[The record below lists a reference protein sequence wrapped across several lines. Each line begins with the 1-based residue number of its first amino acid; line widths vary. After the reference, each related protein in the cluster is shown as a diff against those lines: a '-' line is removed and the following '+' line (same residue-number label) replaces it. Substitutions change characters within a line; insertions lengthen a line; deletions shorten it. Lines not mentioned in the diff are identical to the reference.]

1 MRLSI
6 ELLGSTQVTV
16 GGHARRLGAN
26 RVRTLL
32 AVLAFAPGEVVS
44 VDLLM
49 EELSTDQDSK
59 NPKNALQAN
68 MRRLRTSLE
77 EVTGVPGNL
86 LVRTSAN
93 GYLLDLAPDAVDALR
108 FDDLAARG
116 SALLHDAPHEAALL
130 LDEALRLWRGQALA
144 DVAGGLRCI
153 AYANGLAGRRL
164 GALEDLYEA
173 RLSIGREAA
182 AVVSALEQLAA
193 EHPERERMSE
203 LLMLA
208 LYRVGRQGDAL
219 AVFQRVRAWL
229 NTELGLEPRK
239 KMRRIQEAILLQDP
253 AIDAGMAFADR

>member
-1 MRLSI
+1 M
-6 ELLGSTQVTV
+6 TV
-16 GGHARRLGAN
+16 GSHARNLGAN

-32 AVLAFAPGEVVS
+32 AVLAFTPGEVVS

-68 MRRLRTSLE
+68 MRRLRISLE
-77 EVTGVPGNL
+77 SMTGVPGNL

-93 GYLLDLAPDAVDALR
+93 GYLLDLPPDAVDAHR
-108 FDDLAARG
+108 FDGLATRG
-116 SALLHDAPHEAALL
+116 SALFHVSPHEAARI

-144 DVAGGLRCI
+144 DVAGGLRCT
-153 AYANGLAGRRL
+153 AYANRLAGRRL

-182 AVVSALEQLAA
+182 VVSALEQLAC
-193 EHPERERMSE
+193 EHPERERMAE

-208 LYRVGRQGDAL
+208 LYRMGRQGDAL

-239 KMRRIQEAILLQDP
+239 KMRRIQEAILMQDP
-253 AIDAGMAFADR
+253 AIDAGLAFGGR

>member
-1 MRLSI
+1 MGNHTRS
-6 ELLGSTQVTV
+6 
-16 GGHARRLGAN
+16 LGAN

-32 AVLAFAPGEVVS
+32 AVLAFTPGEVVS

-49 EELSTDQDSK
+49 EELATDQDSK

-77 EVTGVPGNL
+77 DMTGVPGNL

-93 GYLLDLAPDAVDALR
+93 SYLLDLPRDAVDAHR
-108 FDDLAARG
+108 FDDLATRG
-116 SALLHDAPHEAALL
+116 SALLHDSPHEAAQL

-144 DVAGGLRCI
+144 DVAGGLTCI
-153 AYANGLAGRRL
+153 AHANRLAGRRL

-173 RLSIGREAA
+173 RLRIGREA
-182 AVVSALEQLAA
+182 AVVSALEQLAC

-239 KMRRIQEAILLQDP
+239 RMRRIQEAILMQDP
-253 AIDAGMAFADR
+253 AIDAGMVFADR